1 MKSRVSCAFVCA
13 AFPAVATKQKQARK
27 QPAGV
32 FSPLRLLF
40 RIAAGLKFLRTSQ
53 PFQTAFSGYK
63 WITAQPPT
71 GPALQG
77 MWGYGADRWPSVG
90 HSIWG
95 LPEAKRCPQMAE
107 FALPKFSARADMGS
121 VVIVGQDRATFV
133 LPRCRGALRP
143 QAVCRRVVATCWGLR
158 YTACRDRHIEGRAS
172 RAQPSE
178 R

>member
-1 MKSRVSCAFVCA
+1 MRFRLRSISRRSHQTKTSPKTASGRIFAFAPIVSHCRGLEVSAHVAANFKRHLVANGGLPRNHQQAPPSRVCGAM
-13 AFPAVATKQKQARK
+13 ARTDG
-27 QPAGV
+27 PVWGIV
-32 FSPLRLLF
+32 YGDSPKPKDAHKWRHLRCQSL
-40 RIAAGLKFLRTSQ
+40 T
-53 PFQTAFSGYK
+53 
-63 WITAQPPT
+63 
-71 GPALQG
+71 
-77 MWGYGADRWPSVG
+77 
-90 HSIWG
+90 
-95 LPEAKRCPQMAE
+95 
-107 FALPKFSARADMGS
+107 RADMGS

>member
-1 MKSRVSCAFVCA
+1 MKSRVSRAFVCA
-13 AFPAVATKQKQARK
+13 EFPAVATKQKQARK

-95 LPEAKRCPQMAE
+95 LPEAKRCPHMAE
-107 FALPKFSARADMGS
+107 FALPKFMRARPRADMGS
-121 VVIVGQDRATFV
+121 VVIVGQDRAAFV
-133 LPRCRGALRP
+133 YSTRKEHLR
-143 QAVCRRVVATCWGLR
+143 A
-158 YTACRDRHIEGRAS
+158 
-172 RAQPSE
+172 
-178 R
+178 